1 MACSCFLQRVYP
13 ALKPKLLFLNTL
25 ISGELLLCTLRG
37 PRFFSCEQN
46 GEALIGPVKYV
57 LMHQMRDQVLRTDL
71 LSKSLLTQTL
81 HQQRRPEVLL
91 ETTLPRLHPGR

>member
-1 MACSCFLQRVYP
+1 M
-13 ALKPKLLFLNTL
+13 
-25 ISGELLLCTLRG
+25 
-37 PRFFSCEQN
+37 
-46 GEALIGPVKYV
+46 IGPVKYV